1 MKKSE
6 LINEVSEATGLS
18 EIDSKMAVDAVFD
31 SIIKGLRED
40 KQVKVFGFG
49 TFYVR
54 RSRRGAWDF
63 QNEHRTV
70 CKSVNICLRP
80 SKALRKAILPV
91 DEELQNSMEG

>member
-49 TFYVR
+49 ILLCEKIK
-54 RSRRGAWDF
+54 AW
-63 QNEHRTV
+63 
-70 CKSVNICLRP
+70 SMGL
-80 SKALRKAILPV
+80 SK
-91 DEELQNSMEG
+91 

>member
-40 KQVKVFGFG
+40 KQVRYLDLEPF
-49 TFYVR
+49 
-54 RSRRGAWDF
+54 
-63 QNEHRTV
+63 
-70 CKSVNICLRP
+70 
-80 SKALRKAILPV
+80 
-91 DEELQNSMEG
+91 M

>member
-40 KQVKVFGFG
+40 KQVKV
-49 TFYVR
+49 
-54 RSRRGAWDF
+54 
-63 QNEHRTV
+63 
-70 CKSVNICLRP
+70 L
-80 SKALRKAILPV
+80 ALEPF
-91 DEELQNSMEG
+91 M